1 MSKRS
6 KLSTEEKLKVV
17 ERYLNGESPTK
28 LASEFKLND
37 ETIRLWT
44 KKYETFEISGL
55 EEKMSWTKYPKE
67 LKVSAVEDYLNGVGS
82 LINICNKYGI
92 RDHSTLRD
100 WILKYNT
107 SEELKSYPKGSSKS
121 MKKGRKT
128 THRERIEI
136 AKYCIENDYNYTDA
150 ANIYEVSYQQVYSWV
165 KKFEEFGEKGLIDK
179 RGKSKDEVSLTEE
192 DRLAAEIIKL
202 KKQNRELEVEN
213 ALLKKLEELEKRY
226 R

>member
-92 RDHSTLRD
+92 KRSF
-100 WILKYNT
+100 YF
-107 SEELKSYPKGSSKS
+107 
-121 MKKGRKT
+121 
-128 THRERIEI
+128 ERL
-136 AKYCIENDYNYTDA
+136 DF
-150 ANIYEVSYQQVYSWV
+150 EV
-165 KKFEEFGEKGLIDK
+165 
-179 RGKSKDEVSLTEE
+179 
-192 DRLAAEIIKL
+192 
-202 KKQNRELEVEN
+202 
-213 ALLKKLEELEKRY
+213 
-226 R
+226 